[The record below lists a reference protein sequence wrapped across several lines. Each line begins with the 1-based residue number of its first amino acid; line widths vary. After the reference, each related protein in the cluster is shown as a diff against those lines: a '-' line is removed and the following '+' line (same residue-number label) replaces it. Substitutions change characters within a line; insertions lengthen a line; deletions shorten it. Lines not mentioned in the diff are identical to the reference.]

1 MSKHKS
7 TDYKLTAVKYYL
19 EGKSSLDNVCK
30 IFNCSPKSLYLKH
43 HLKLNK
49 KLLKYDE
56 LNKAI
61 KKVIGKIKTSQYA
74 NYFNYAYNKDAFKH
88 IIIKQSTLKRKLKNY
103 KE

>member
-1 MSKHKS
+1 M
-7 TDYKLTAVKYYL
+7 
-19 EGKSSLDNVCK
+19 
-30 IFNCSPKSLYLKH
+30 
-43 HLKLNK
+43 
-49 KLLKYDE
+49 KYDE